1 MYTSEIHP
9 SHPNRLKAPR
19 CYICLR
25 RVLSPIS
32 TLWLMGDSSRRW
44 ETPTGRGE
52 VSSSRGW
59 RENLAPIFTHFPFA
73 SHFWWEQEVGVGG
86 GAVTQKLRRKVGSRQ
101 PRMRG
106 HCCKPVLLA
115 PNQARSV
122 PSPSSSGQETYCPLL
137 LRRGVGCLRGG
148 LGTPSNANNLRW
160 VVITDKPSQVRRNQ
174 TDIGPL
180 LPATQRVRSFLQRIS
195 FSFFFQTLLV

>member
-1 MYTSEIHP
+1 MADGRQQQE
-9 SHPNRLKAPR
+9 
-19 CYICLR
+19 
-25 RVLSPIS
+25 V
-32 TLWLMGDSSRRW
+32 GDSHW
-44 ETPTGRGE
+44 EGAGVITQKLTRKLG
-52 VSSSRGW
+52 S
-59 RENLAPIFTHFPFA
+59 HFPFA

-137 LRRGVGCLRGG
+137 LRRVVGGLRGG

-160 VVITDKPSQVRRNQ
+160 VVVITDKPSQVRRNQ
-174 TDIGPL
+174 TDIGSL
-180 LPATQRVRSFLQRIS
+180 LPQHKEFALFFKESPFH
-195 FSFFFQTLLV
+195 SFFSAADALLVFFFFN

>member
-1 MYTSEIHP
+1 M
-9 SHPNRLKAPR
+9 
-19 CYICLR
+19 
-25 RVLSPIS
+25 
-32 TLWLMGDSSRRW
+32 
-44 ETPTGRGE
+44 
-52 VSSSRGW
+52 
-59 RENLAPIFTHFPFA
+59 
-73 SHFWWEQEVGVGG
+73 
-86 GAVTQKLRRKVGSRQ
+86 TQKLRRKVGSRQ

-137 LRRGVGCLRGG
+137 LRRVVGGLRGG

-174 TDIGPL
+174 TDIGSL
-180 LPATQRVRSFLQRIS
+180 LSATQSFLFSSRVKALKHLIFILFTSKLAVKS
-195 FSFFFQTLLV
+195 FLFVCAFKKPFFSKHIPRNDWYMLIHQFLLILLLIIVQYT

>member
-1 MYTSEIHP
+1 MADGRQQQE
-9 SHPNRLKAPR
+9 
-19 CYICLR
+19 
-25 RVLSPIS
+25 V
-32 TLWLMGDSSRRW
+32 GDSHWEGGGVITQKLTRKLGSRFHLF
-44 ETPTGRGE
+44 
-52 VSSSRGW
+52 SFC
-59 RENLAPIFTHFPFA
+59 LPFL
-73 SHFWWEQEVGVGG
+73 WEQEVGVGG

-137 LRRGVGCLRGG
+137 LRRVVGGLRGG

-174 TDIGPL
+174 TDIGSL
-180 LPATQRVRSFLQRIS
+180 LPQHKEFAL
-195 FSFFFQTLLV
+195 FF

>member
-1 MYTSEIHP
+1 
-9 SHPNRLKAPR
+9 
-19 CYICLR
+19 
-25 RVLSPIS
+25 
-32 TLWLMGDSSRRW
+32 MGDSSRRW
-44 ETPTGRGE
+44 ETPTGRGRG
-52 VSSSRGW
+52 VITQKLTRKLDSRFH
-59 RENLAPIFTHFPFA
+59 LFSFCLPFY
-73 SHFWWEQEVGVGG
+73 FWWEQEVGVGG

-137 LRRGVGCLRGG
+137 LRRVVGGLRGG

-174 TDIGPL
+174 TDIGSL
-180 LPATQRVRSFLQRIS
+180 LPQHKEFALFFKESLFH
-195 FSFFFQTLLV
+195 SFFSAADALLVFFFFN